1 MVGYYLKTV
10 TMAAMVMS
18 LSSSAFGCLEIK
30 GTTFNW
36 ARHGN
41 GEITTTDSGVQTC
54 TGPVDEGDNNVGG
67 RCQLPT
73 ATRLI
78 GNYFL
83 DRLADSGYKANLSQL
98 EDQCSTQL
106 RRL

>member
-54 TGPVDEGDNNVGG
+54 TGPVDEGDNNVGMSWVEIFFDS
-67 RCQLPT
+67 
-73 ATRLI
+73 LI
-78 GNYFL
+78 
-83 DRLADSGYKANLSQL
+83 
-98 EDQCSTQL
+98 CSL
-106 RRL
+106 LFILI